1 MEYKLN
7 EKLIK
12 DLREGRIALK
22 HNMKDEELLKEVIK
36 VAFPNDRDTPKGTT
50 TYYFKTKINQNWW
63 FSSTT
68 TLPTVPLLD
77 FIEKE
82 EYKLPEKWCIKRNK
96 ENSEIVNDYFNKKL
110 NTKAPYN
117 FTSDK
122 KYVYSDITESI
133 DCCSSKP
140 KDYTEITFEQF
151 KKHVLNNTKTIDK
164 EIIGYKA
171 PKDLFNGKV
180 KEGHLFVYRH
190 NSYGVDYYSAAGTYL
205 DLPFDIVSDWKPVY
219 KNDYQLGQ
227 FLFIKKDICEGADKD
242 NIIEITN
249 LQTYWIGGRN
259 LKTTRTLGFNPSK
272 HPNSYRLATE
282 DEVKQYK
289 EKVLTLSNGKTIKI
303 SKGKIEVI
311 GVGSIEIKL
320 DDLRRLRQPISFLNQ
335 WDVTLQSATY
345 KIGYWENV
353 TLSDIKLIIK
363 EYEELNK

>member
-82 EYKLPEKWCIKRNK
+82 EYKLPEKWCIERNK

-133 DCCSSKP
+133 DYCSSKP

-151 KKHVLNNTKTIDK
+151 QKYVLNNTKTMDK

-171 PKDLFNGKV
+171 PKDLFGGRV
-180 KEGHLFVYRH
+180 KEGHLFIYRH
-190 NSYGVDYYSAAGTYL
+190 KSCGVDYYSAEGTYL
-205 DLPFDIVSDWKPVY
+205 DLPFDIVSDWEPVY
-219 KNDYQLGQ
+219 K
-227 FLFIKKDICEGADKD
+227 
-242 NIIEITN
+242 T
-249 LQTYWIGGRN
+249 
-259 LKTTRTLGFNPSK
+259 S
-272 HPNSYRLATE
+272 
-282 DEVKQYK
+282 
-289 EKVLTLSNGKTIKI
+289 EKVLTLSNGKQVKI
-303 SKGKIEVI
+303 RKGEILAVLDSISSKIELSELI
-311 GVGSIEIKL
+311 TLLKPNLSRLKDWKIEL
-320 DDLRRLRQPISFLNQ
+320 SD
-335 WDVTLQSATY
+335 ATY
-345 KIGYWENV
+345 KIGCWENI
-353 TLSDIKLIIK
+353 TLADIKLIIK

>member
-133 DCCSSKP
+133 DYCSSKP

-164 EIIGYKA
+164 EIIGYK
-171 PKDLFNGKV
+171 V
-180 KEGHLFVYRH
+180 
-190 NSYGVDYYSAAGTYL
+190 
-205 DLPFDIVSDWKPVY
+205 PFDISNGWKKGDVAITTTADKEYWISNKYGRIPKEIVETWEPVY
-219 KNDYQLGQ
+219 K
-227 FLFIKKDICEGADKD
+227 
-242 NIIEITN
+242 T
-249 LQTYWIGGRN
+249 
-259 LKTTRTLGFNPSK
+259 S
-272 HPNSYRLATE
+272 
-282 DEVKQYK
+282 
-289 EKVLTLSNGKTIKI
+289 EKVLTLSNDKTIKI
-303 SKGKIEVI
+303 SKGKIEAQI
-311 GVGSIEIKL
+311 
-320 DDLRRLRQPISFLNQ
+320 
-335 WDVTLQSATY
+335 LQ
-345 KIGYWENV
+345 G
-353 TLSDIKLIIK
+353 LL
-363 EYEELNK
+363 LLLL